1 MHNATRVWTKFIN
14 LLFCFNSSLM
24 LSFGSCVV
32 RSQTV
37 LTRLAFDLCASNIAS
52 NWSTRPNLL
61 SRRFRASLLILQGV
75 NEPISRSKLAKSA
88 DSHLLI
94 VCWLEALPCE
104 LQWYLLKQISEWS
117 AFFTLPYYYLRHNR
131 AFSCDLIDAM
141 LEGKNNAFSWKTVS
155 LFQPSNMAAVKTF
168 CRLEYVSFFT
178 VCWFSVVVYIETVK
192 LFCLKPEP
200 SSQNFHMS
208 LFNCWN
214 SIAERIGYMPYGHN
228 IAKNLVRSF
237 F

>member
-1 MHNATRVWTKFIN
+1 MNNATRVWTKFIIV
-14 LLFCFNSSLM
+14 LFCFNSSLM

-88 DSHLLI
+88 YSHLLI

-104 LQWYLLKQISEWS
+104 LQWYYWNKFLSEAPFLPCHIITYDTIDNFHVTLL
-117 AFFTLPYYYLRHNR
+117 TP
-131 AFSCDLIDAM
+131 C
-141 LEGKNNAFSWKTVS
+141 WK
-155 LFQPSNMAAVKTF
+155 AKTMHF
-168 CRLEYVSFFT
+168 HG
-178 VCWFSVVVYIETVK
+178 K
-192 LFCLKPEP
+192 LFHCFSPPTWPPWKP
-200 SSQNFHMS
+200 S
-208 LFNCWN
+208 
-214 SIAERIGYMPYGHN
+214 
-228 IAKNLVRSF
+228 VD
-237 F
+237 